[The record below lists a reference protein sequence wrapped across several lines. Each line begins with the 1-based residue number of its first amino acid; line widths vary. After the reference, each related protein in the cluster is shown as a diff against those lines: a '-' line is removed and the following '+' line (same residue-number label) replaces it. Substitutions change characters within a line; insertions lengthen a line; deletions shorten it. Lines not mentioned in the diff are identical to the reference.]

1 MSEFLSIERH
11 ARAIKHANNTHI
23 HNSLVILYIYM
34 SCVCR
39 GCLNHAEFRPLAP
52 PRSWR
57 RDLPPQHHRSHP
69 DGRAQCFIMRNV
81 SPRDANKDVSSHAEC
96 APRTHIHCAKSQ
108 APWKP
113 SALIHTYV
121 LYIHRLLKLENDI
134 SLRAR
139 PPMMI
144 MFSSLQP
151 IIEPIH
157 TQTQPRQ
164 RDTSK
169 CL

>member
-1 MSEFLSIERH
+1 MRHTIARLKTPHTHTHKRIVLGQINTHFVYRYMVSEMSEFLSIERH

-57 RDLPPQHHRSHP
+57 RDLSPQHHCSHP

-108 APWKP
+108 AP
-113 SALIHTYV
+113 
-121 LYIHRLLKLENDI
+121 
-134 SLRAR
+134 
-139 PPMMI
+139 
-144 MFSSLQP
+144 
-151 IIEPIH
+151 
-157 TQTQPRQ
+157 
-164 RDTSK
+164 
-169 CL
+169 